1 VFSLDQSQMA
11 LLKNMILGVGALGV
25 LLMGFD
31 KLMAISGS
39 YRLSERFL
47 WLLALA
53 GGFWGVILGGIL
65 FHHKTHK
72 PSFWVPVGL
81 ATIAWGM
88 VAFEI
93 WF

>member
-1 VFSLDQSQMA
+1 VFSLDQSQIA
-11 LLKNMILGVGALGV
+11 LLRNTILGVGLLGV
-25 LLMGFD
+25 LAMGFD
-31 KLMAISGS
+31 KLMAISGN

-53 GGFWGVILGGIL
+53 GGFWGVVLGGIL

-72 PSFWVPVGL
+72 PSFWVPVVL
-81 ATIAWGM
+81 AVMAWGL

>member
-1 VFSLDQSQMA
+1 MFRLDESQLA
-11 LLKNMILGVGALGV
+11 LLSRMVLGVGVVGV
-25 LLMGFD
+25 LMMGFD
-31 KLMAISGS
+31 KLAAVSGS

-53 GGFWGVILGGIL
+53 GGFWGVVLGGIL

-72 PSFWVPVGL
+72 PSFWIPVGL
-81 ATIAWGM
+81 AIIVWGA
-88 VAFEI
+88 VAFEV

>member
-1 VFSLDQSQMA
+1 MFRLDQSQIT
-11 LLKNMILGVGALGV
+11 LLQTIVLGVGALGV
-25 LLMGFD
+25 LLMGVD
-31 KLMAISGS
+31 KLTAISGN
-39 YRLSERFL
+39 YRFSERFL

-81 ATIAWGM
+81 AIMAWSL

>member
-1 VFSLDQSQMA
+1 MFSLDQSQIA
-11 LLKNMILGVGALGV
+11 FLQNMILGVGVLGV

-31 KLMAISGS
+31 KLMAVSGN

-53 GGFWGVILGGIL
+53 GGFWGVILDGIL

-72 PSFWVPVGL
+72 PSFWIPV
-81 ATIAWGM
+81 AIAVM
-88 VAFEI
+88 VWAAASFEI
-93 WF
+93 LL